1 MTIIPFKFAIPLLAT
16 TLLVAGCTLS
26 VKQGNQPLHP
36 LRQKVEADMV
46 LVEGGRFEMGSN
58 DPAAKASEG
67 PQHTVSLNSF
77 YMAKFEV
84 TQALFE
90 AVMGPSI
97 SYFQAPDVPV
107 NNLSWQQANLFVTR
121 LNELTGAHYRLP
133 TEAEWEYAAKGGKLS
148 KGYRYSGSDQIDEV
162 AWYSG
167 NAKNRAYPVGLKKP
181 NELGLYD
188 MTGNVGEFVADAY
201 EETFYRHSP
210 QENPNNAQE
219 SKSHLAHKSVRGG
232 SYAYEAEL
240 SENFRR
246 DFASQ
251 SVMMADMGL
260 RLVRDAR

>member
-1 MTIIPFKFAIPLLAT
+1 MMKNTPAKCVIPLLAT
-16 TLLVAGCTLS
+16 TLLVAGCTLW
-26 VKQGNQPLHP
+26 QHANQPRHP
-36 LRQKVEADMV
+36 LRQKIEADMV

-58 DPAAKASEG
+58 GLGAKASEG

-107 NNLSWQQANLFVTR
+107 NNLSWQQANLFVAR

-167 NAKNRAYPVGLKKP
+167 NANNRAYPVGLKKP

-210 QENPNNAQE
+210 QDNPNNAKE
-219 SKSHLAHKSVRGG
+219 SKIHLAHKSVRGG

>member
-36 LRQKVEADMV
+36 LRQKIEADMV

-58 DPAAKASEG
+58 DSAAKASEG

-77 YMAKFEV
+77 YIAKFEV

>member
-1 MTIIPFKFAIPLLAT
+1 MNNTPFKLAIPLLAT
-16 TLLVAGCTLS
+16 TLLVAGCTLWHHAN
-26 VKQGNQPLHP
+26 KPIHP
-36 LRQKVEADMV
+36 LQQKIEVDMV
-46 LVEGGRFEMGSN
+46 LVEGGRFEMGSEEPGAK
-58 DPAAKASEG
+58 PADG
-67 PQHTVSLNSF
+67 PVHTVAVNSF

-97 SYFQAPDVPV
+97 SYFQSPSVPV

-121 LNELTGAHYRLP
+121 LNALTGGTYRLP
-133 TEAEWEYAAKGGKLS
+133 TEAEWEYAARGGKLS
-148 KGYRYSGSDQIDEV
+148 RGYRYSGSDQIDEV
-162 AWYSG
+162 AWYSD

-181 NELGLYD
+181 NELGIYD
-188 MTGNVGEFVADAY
+188 MTGNVGEFVADAF

-210 QENPNNAQE
+210 QDNPNNAQE
-219 SKSHLAHKSVRGG
+219 SKIHLAHKSVRGG
-232 SYAYEAEL
+232 SYSYEAEL
-240 SENFRR
+240 CENYRR